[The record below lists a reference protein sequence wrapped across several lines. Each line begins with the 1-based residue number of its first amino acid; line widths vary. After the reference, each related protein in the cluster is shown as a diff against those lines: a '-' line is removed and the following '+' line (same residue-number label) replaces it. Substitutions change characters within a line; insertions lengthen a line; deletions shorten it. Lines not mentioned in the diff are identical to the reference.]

1 MRGALLVI
9 SILAAAAAGGV
20 SGANSQG
27 LGKLRPAGTL
37 YCTASAAE
45 AAAKTNLQCR
55 LHLDGSKRV
64 AGKYEGVVLG
74 RGLYLVAPKG
84 TQVQWKVLSAVAL
97 EPGDLEGD
105 YDIVSKHSF
114 QYERRNNSVLVGG
127 RNDLVALEL
136 VAPRADVVKPSTRLT
151 LRKLG

>member
-1 MRGALLVI
+1 M
-9 SILAAAAAGGV
+9 
-20 SGANSQG
+20 
-27 LGKLRPAGTL
+27 
-37 YCTASAAE
+37 
-45 AAAKTNLQCR
+45 
-55 LHLDGSKRV
+55 

-84 TQVQWKVLSAVAL
+84 TQVQWKVLSAAAL